1 MSPFTKLKTEPTIV
15 TLPSGMAR
23 LILSS
28 ATSTPSAD
36 ADTFNFSGLVRS
48 LGMDAMLT
56 LIGLVRTFDL
66 GKFAGLV
73 KH

>member
-1 MSPFTKLKTEPTIV
+1 
-15 TLPSGMAR
+15 MAR